1 MHLNPVR
8 CAFALCGMHVWVYKP
23 ILPPGWKT
31 ALASH
36 RPQGEAFVR
45 RASSILDTYGAET
58 DLRNKLSSN
67 NQIIHVS
74 ESNNGATWADT
85 SRTFS
90 SGTPFVCA
98 WCACGQKACYCLL
111 SSLLRSHAA
120 KHAKQRKITAN
131 KPDSDEDSEEI
142 RSMFVSTLD
151 PALTTADRWTIG
163 GEFWE
168 ISAILCQRIFSS
180 CYFSLLLFLINCLH
194 VISSCDVSLLS

>member
-8 CAFALCGMHVWVYKP
+8 CASALCCMHIWVYKP

-36 RPQGEAFVR
+36 RPQGEAFRR
-45 RASSILDTYGAET
+45 RASRILDTYGAAT

-85 SRTFS
+85 SGTFS

-111 SSLLRSHAA
+111 SSLLRCHTA

-142 RSMFVSTLD
+142 RRNFMSTFD
-151 PALTTADRWTIG
+151 PVLREVDWRTIG
-163 GEFWE
+163 
-168 ISAILCQRIFSS
+168 
-180 CYFSLLLFLINCLH
+180 Y
-194 VISSCDVSLLS
+194 